1 MAQQQ
6 PDQQKLFMRTLMIS
20 MVLWM
25 VMIFMWTRF
34 SAPPATG
41 KPVEELFTEA
51 NKLRT
56 EKNYSDAVGKL
67 HEIIAL
73 SKGGEN
79 AAKAMLLEAEIYY
92 QDQQEPERAF
102 QTLRQLER
110 YYAGTETFKTQG
122 RRYLQE
128 VGQKVDEHNRQ
139 FTSYRII
146 DSLVGT
152 LGRSNTSYIIAIFLI
167 ALFVRLVQWP
177 LANKQF
183 ASMRKMMQIAP
194 LIKEI
199 QEKYKGEDL
208 AKKQMELY
216 KKYNVNPFAGCLYA
230 LIPFPFLIAVYNM
243 FRLYEVQF
251 QKSHFLWINPE
262 MGAQYS
268 GIVGTNLG
276 QFDAPLLILYAISMY
291 ITGRLTVTD
300 PSQAQQQRMMSLMMT
315 VMFVVFGWQWGFAA
329 AFTLYWL
336 LTNVLYTVHY
346 KIYASKPMEPLV
358 EAASNNGKS
367 VIHMPAQDGQRASS
381 GVKSTPG
388 KPVYQSSKKK
398 KSKRK

>member
-6 PDQQKLFMRTLMIS
+6 PDQQKLFMRTLVIS

-34 SAPPATG
+34 SAPPQTG
-41 KPVEELFTEA
+41 KPVEELFNEV
-51 NKLRT
+51 NKFRT

-67 HEIIAL
+67 HEIAAL

-79 AAKAMLLEAEIYY
+79 AAKAMLIEAEIYY
-92 QDQQEPERAF
+92 QDQKEPERAF

-122 RRYLQE
+122 NRYLQE

-139 FTSYRII
+139 FFSYRVI
-146 DSLVGT
+146 DGLVGT
-152 LGRSNTSYIIAIFLI
+152 LGRSDAGYIAAIFLI

-194 LIKEI
+194 MAKEI

-262 MGAQYS
+262 MGAQYP
-268 GIVGTNLG
+268 GIVGTHMA
-276 QFDAPLLILYAISMY
+276 QFDAPLLVLYAISMY

-300 PSQAQQQRMMSLMMT
+300 PAQAQQQRMMSLLMT
-315 VMFVVFGWQWGFAA
+315 LMFVVFGWQWGFPA
-329 AFTLYWL
+329 AFILYWL

-346 KIYASKPMEPLV
+346 KIYASKPMEPLMEV
-358 EAASNNGKS
+358 ASGNGKS
-367 VIHMPAQDGQRASS
+367 VIHMPAQDGQQASS
-381 GVKSTPG
+381 GVQHQMG
-388 KPVYQSSKKK
+388 KPTFQAGKKK

>member
-6 PDQQKLFMRTLMIS
+6 PDQQRLFMRTLMIS

-34 SAPPATG
+34 SAPQQTG
-41 KPVEELFTEA
+41 KPVGDLFNEV

-56 EKNYSDAVGKL
+56 EKNYSEAVGRL
-67 HEIIAL
+67 HEIIAQ
-73 SKGGEN
+73 SKGGED
-79 AAKAMLLEAEIYY
+79 AAKAMLLEAEIYN
-92 QDQQEPERAF
+92 QDQKEPERAF

-110 YYAGTETFKTQG
+110 HYAGTETFKTQG
-122 RRYLQE
+122 IKYLQE
-128 VGQKVDEHNRQ
+128 VGQKVDEHNKQ
-139 FTSYRII
+139 FISYRII
-146 DSLVGT
+146 DNLVGT
-152 LGRSNTSYIIAIFLI
+152 LGRSDVSYIIAIFLI

-194 LIKEI
+194 LAKEL

-216 KKYNVNPFAGCLYA
+216 KKYRVNPFAGCLYA

-251 QKSHFLWINPE
+251 QKSHFLWINPD
-262 MGAQYS
+262 MGAQYP
-268 GIVGTNLG
+268 GIVGTHMA
-276 QFDAPLLILYAISMY
+276 QFDAPLLVLYAISMY

-300 PSQAQQQRMMSLMMT
+300 PTQAQQQRMMSLFMT
-315 VMFVVFGWQWGFAA
+315 LMFVVFGWQWGFPA
-329 AFTLYWL
+329 AFILYWL

-346 KIYASKPMEPLV
+346 KIYASKPAEPLL
-358 EAASNNGKS
+358 ETASGNGKS
-367 VIHMPAQDGQRASS
+367 IIHMPAQDGQQESNSKVTKTAF
-381 GVKSTPG
+381 
-388 KPVYQSSKKK
+388 QSSKKK